1 MIFLLGTLLRK
12 LEGGLRGVS
21 HVFVDEVHERDINV
35 RTLSHSFPHRPFPP
49 ANPTHLCVF
58 QTDFLLVMLRD
69 MVNAFP
75 ELRVVLMSATVDTSV
90 FAEYFGSTQIVE
102 IHGRVHPVQS
112 ACELV
117 RF

>member
-1 MIFLLGTLLRK
+1 
-12 LEGGLRGVS
+12 
-21 HVFVDEVHERDINV
+21 
-35 RTLSHSFPHRPFPP
+35 
-49 ANPTHLCVF
+49 
-58 QTDFLLVMLRD
+58 MLRD